1 MVSCLPAADV
11 GEEAVGPRQVGRYVG
26 AQLLQPLPLEQFHD
40 PMSALLVV
48 HSDTAPDASV

>member
-11 GEEAVGPRQVGRYVG
+11 GEEAVGPQQVGRYVG
-26 AQLLQPLPLEQFHD
+26 GQLLQPLPLEQFHD

-48 HSDTAPDASV
+48 YSDTAPHASV